1 MKRRTFLATIVAAPA
16 LLAATRAGLA
26 QTPAATPGDAFTP
39 INELPGI
46 EAVISRVYGPDI
58 QSMLEATPG
67 LRPEDFSQDLASA
80 SVMVYQFD
88 SPENAAAAFD
98 LFREDIGG
106 QLLGLSQA
114 GTPTVSAEDLAE
126 LGDGA
131 AEATLSTDTEGYVTW
146 YRFVL
151 VHEAEYFFVISA
163 LAEVPEN
170 VEIANDIATWVID
183 EGEPQGDQAIFVADG
198 GSSGGLWGFLP
209 TAGEPVLQDLI
220 PVTDETLYPAPQD

>member
-1 MKRRTFLATIVAAPA
+1 MKRRTFLASIAAAPV
-16 LLAATRAGLA
+16 LLAASRSTLA
-26 QTPAATPGDAFTP
+26 QTPEATPNGGFMP

-88 SPENAAAAFD
+88 TPENATAAFD

-114 GTPTVSAEDLAE
+114 GTPTVSAEELSQ

-151 VHEAEYFFVISA
+151 VHEDEYFFVVSA
-163 LAEVPEN
+163 LAEVTEN
-170 VEIANDIATWVID
+170 VEIANDIAAWVIE
-183 EGEPQGDQAIFVADG
+183 EGEVQGDQAIFVADG

-209 TAGEPVLQDLI
+209 AAGEPVLQMLI
-220 PVTDETLYPAPQD
+220 PVTDETIYPAPEN